1 MTFLNVIKPYDKV
14 ITEQNQSQKPAQVTA
29 VPNLAHLVA
38 VHLQQG
44 APSFTDSYKWT
55 PDSLFSREFWAL
67 HMMMEMQL

>member
-1 MTFLNVIKPYDKV
+1 MTFLNVIKLHDKA
-14 ITEQNQSQKPAQVTA
+14 ITEQNQSQEAAQVTT

-44 APSFTDSYKWT
+44 APSFTDSYKWS

-67 HMMMEMQL
+67 HMKMEMQL